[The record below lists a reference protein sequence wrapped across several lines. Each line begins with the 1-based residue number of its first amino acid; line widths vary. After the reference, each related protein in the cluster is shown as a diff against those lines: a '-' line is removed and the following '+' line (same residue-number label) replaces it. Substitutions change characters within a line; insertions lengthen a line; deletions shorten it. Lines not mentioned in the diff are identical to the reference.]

1 VVTPSGIEAFL
12 AIARWRSISR
22 AAEALFICQSSL
34 SARLKNLE
42 KELGTSLFI
51 RKKGQREI
59 FLTQSGKDFYE
70 IALSYEEVMHR
81 IEKMQGL
88 HKTLNISS
96 VNSLGAYIMPECYG
110 LFMEKYPDVKL
121 VIQDYEFPEA
131 CKSILQGNTDLAFNI
146 DSNVPESIVSIPV
159 FSERFILVCS
169 QISDYPDIVRADML
183 NVKNEVYV
191 NWYTG
196 FVDFHTSVFG
206 KNAPKVQ
213 LDIMAQLKIFV
224 EKPNNWAIV
233 PVSVARGLQKVS
245 AIRTLQAD
253 FPLPERTVYCL
264 HSKERQL
271 EPLSTLFLQCLVQT
285 LSRTEDIKRLL
296 NTEQDSYTQDCSG

>member
-1 VVTPSGIEAFL
+1 MVVTPCGIEAFL
-12 AIARWRSISR
+12 AVYRWRSISR

-42 KELGTSLFI
+42 KELGTALFI
-51 RKKGQREI
+51 RNKGQREI
-59 FLTQSGKDFYE
+59 YLTQSGKDFYE
-70 IALSYEEVMHR
+70 IALSYEKIIQS
-81 IEKMQGL
+81 IEKMQDL
-88 HKTLNISS
+88 HKTLTISS

-110 LFMEKYPDVKL
+110 LFMEKHPDVKL
-121 VIQDYEFPEA
+121 VIQDFEFPEA
-131 CKSILQGNTDLAFNI
+131 CKSILRGNTDLAFNI

-159 FSERFILVCS
+159 FSERFVLVCS
-169 QISDYPDIVRADML
+169 QNADYPDTVRADML
-183 NVKNEVYV
+183 NAKNEVYV

-196 FVDFHTSVFG
+196 FEDFHTSVFG
-206 KNAPKVQ
+206 KNSPQIQ

-233 PVSVARGLQKVS
+233 PISVARGLQKVS

-264 HSKERQL
+264 RSKEHPL
-271 EPLSTLFLQCLVQT
+271 EPLSIFFLQCLAQI
-285 LSRTEDIKRLL
+285 LSRIEDVKCLL
-296 NTEQDSYTQDCSG
+296 TT

>member
-1 VVTPSGIEAFL
+1 MVTPNGIEAFL
-12 AIARWRSISR
+12 AVYRWRSISR

-34 SARLKNLE
+34 SARLTTLE
-42 KELGTSLFI
+42 KELGTTLFI

-70 IALSYEEVMHR
+70 IALAYEKVIHS
-81 IEKMQGL
+81 IEKMQDL

-131 CKSILQGNTDLAFNI
+131 CKSILRGNTDLAFNI
-146 DSNVPESIVSIPV
+146 DNNIPENIISIPV
-159 FSERFILVCS
+159 FSEHFVFVCS
-169 QISDYPDIVRADML
+169 QNSNYPDTVRPDML
-183 NVKNEVYV
+183 NTKNEVYV

-196 FVDFHTSVFG
+196 FEDFHTSVFG
-206 KNAPKVQ
+206 KNAPQIQ

-233 PVSVARGLQKVS
+233 PISVARGLQKVS
-245 AIRTLQAD
+245 AIRILQAD

-264 HSKERQL
+264 RSKERQL
-271 EPLSTLFLQCLVQT
+271 EPLSVSFLQCLGQI
-285 LSRTEDIKRLL
+285 LSRTEDVKCLL
-296 NTEQDSYTQDCSG
+296 NME

>member
-1 VVTPSGIEAFL
+1 MVTASGIEAFL
-12 AIARWRSISR
+12 AICRWRSITR

-42 KELGTSLFI
+42 TELGTSLFL

-70 IALSYEEVMHR
+70 IALAYEQVMHR
-81 IEKMQGL
+81 IEKMQDL
-88 HKTLNISS
+88 HKKLSISS
-96 VNSLGAYIMPECYG
+96 VNSLGAYIMPECYS
-110 LFMEKYPDVKL
+110 LFMEKHPDVKL

-131 CKSILQGNTDLAFNI
+131 CKSILRGNTDLAFNI
-146 DSNVPESIVSIPV
+146 DNNVPENVVSMPV

-169 QISDYPDIVRADML
+169 QDSDYPDTVGADML

-196 FVDFHTSVFG
+196 FEDFHTAVFG
-206 KNAPKVQ
+206 KDIPRIQ
-213 LDIMAQLKIFV
+213 LDIMAQLKIFL
-224 EKPNNWAIV
+224 EKPNSWAIV

-245 AIRTLQAD
+245 GIRTLQTD
-253 FPLPERTVYCL
+253 FSLPERTVYCL

-271 EPLSTLFLQCLVQT
+271 EPHSLLFLQCLGRI
-285 LSRTEDIKRLL
+285 LSRTEEVKCLL
-296 NTEQDSYTQDCSG
+296 KTEGSDG

>member
-1 VVTPSGIEAFL
+1 MVTPSGIEAFL
-12 AIARWRSISR
+12 AIYRWRSISR

-34 SARLKNLE
+34 SARLKTLE

-70 IALSYEEVMHR
+70 IALAYEKVINR
-81 IEKMQGL
+81 IEKMQDL

-96 VNSLGAYIMPECYG
+96 VNSLGAYIMPECCS
-110 LFMEKYPDVKL
+110 LFMEKHPDVKL
-121 VIQDYEFPEA
+121 VIQEYEFPEA
-131 CKSILQGNTDLAFNI
+131 CKSILRGNTDLAFNI
-146 DSNVPESIVSIPV
+146 DSNVPENVVSTPV
-159 FSERFILVCS
+159 FSERFVLVCS
-169 QISDYPDIVRADML
+169 QNADYPDTVRADML
-183 NVKNEVYV
+183 NAKNEVYV

-196 FVDFHTSVFG
+196 FEDFHTSVFG
-206 KNAPKVQ
+206 KNSPQIQ

-233 PVSVARGLQKVS
+233 PISVARGLQKVS

-264 HSKERQL
+264 RSKEHPL
-271 EPLSTLFLQCLVQT
+271 EPLSIFFLQCLAQI
-285 LSRTEDIKRLL
+285 LSRIEDVKCLL
-296 NTEQDSYTQDCSG
+296 NA

>member
-1 VVTPSGIEAFL
+1 MVTPSGIEAFL
-12 AIARWRSISR
+12 AIYRWRSISR

-34 SARLKNLE
+34 SARLINLE

-70 IALSYEEVMHR
+70 IALSYEKVMQS
-81 IEKMQGL
+81 IEKMQDL

-96 VNSLGAYIMPECYG
+96 VNSLGAYIMPECCS
-110 LFMEKYPDVKL
+110 LFMEQHPDVKL
-121 VIQDYEFPEA
+121 VIQEYEFPEA
-131 CKSILQGNTDLAFNI
+131 CKSILRRNTDLAFNI
-146 DSNVPESIVSIPV
+146 DSNVPESIASIPV
-159 FSERFILVCS
+159 FSERFVLICS
-169 QISDYPDIVRADML
+169 QNDHYPDYVRADML

-196 FVDFHTSVFG
+196 FENFHTSVFG
-206 KNAPKVQ
+206 KNAPQLQ

-233 PVSVARGLQKVS
+233 PISVARGLQKVS

-264 HSKERQL
+264 HAKEQQL
-271 EPLSTLFLQCLVQT
+271 EPLSVLFLQCLRQI
-285 LSRTEDIKRLL
+285 LSRTEDVKCLL
-296 NTEQDSYTQDCSG
+296 NAE

>member
-1 VVTPSGIEAFL
+1 MVTPSGIEAFL
-12 AIARWRSISR
+12 AICRWRSISR

-70 IALSYEEVMHR
+70 IALSYEKVMHS
-81 IEKMQGL
+81 IEQMQDQ
-88 HKTLNISS
+88 HKKLSVSS
-96 VNSLGAYIMPECYG
+96 VNSLGAYIMPECCG

-121 VIQDYEFPEA
+121 VIQEYEFPEA
-131 CKSILQGNTDLAFNI
+131 CKSVLQGNTDLAFNI
-146 DSNVPESIVSIPV
+146 DSNVPERVIAMPV
-159 FSERFILVCS
+159 FSEQFILVCS
-169 QISDYPDIVRADML
+169 HSSDYPDTVRADML
-183 NVKNEVYV
+183 DVKNEVYV

-196 FVDFHTSVFG
+196 FDDFHTSVFG
-206 KNAPKVQ
+206 KNVPQIQ

-224 EKPNNWAIV
+224 EKPNSWAIV
-233 PVSVARGLQKVS
+233 PVSVARGLQKAS
-245 AIRTLQAD
+245 AIRTLQTD
-253 FPLPERTVYCL
+253 FSLPERTVYCL

-271 EPLSTLFLQCLVQT
+271 EPHSVLFLQCLAQI
-285 LSRTEDIKRLL
+285 LSRTAEVKCLL
-296 NTEQDSYTQDCSG
+296 NTEQDRG

>member
-1 VVTPSGIEAFL
+1 MVTPSGIEAFL
-12 AIARWRSISR
+12 AIYRWKSISR

-34 SARLKNLE
+34 SARLKTLE
-42 KELGTSLFI
+42 KELGTTLFI

-59 FLTQSGKDFYE
+59 FLTQSGNDFYE
-70 IALSYEEVMHR
+70 IALAYEKVINR
-81 IEKMQGL
+81 IEKMQDL

-96 VNSLGAYIMPECYG
+96 VNSLGAYIMPECCS
-110 LFMEKYPDVKL
+110 LFMEKHPDVKL
-121 VIQDYEFPEA
+121 VIQEYEFPEA
-131 CKSILQGNTDLAFNI
+131 CKSILRGNTDLAFNI
-146 DSNVPESIVSIPV
+146 DSNVPENIVSIPV
-159 FSERFILVCS
+159 FSEPFILVCS
-169 QISDYPDIVRADML
+169 QNADYPEHVRADML
-183 NVKNEVYV
+183 NAKNEVYV

-196 FVDFHTSVFG
+196 FGDFHTSVFG
-206 KNAPKVQ
+206 KNAPQIQ

-233 PVSVARGLQKVS
+233 PMSVARGLQKVS

-271 EPLSTLFLQCLVQT
+271 EPLSILFLQCLAQT
-285 LSRTEDIKRLL
+285 LSRAQVVKCLL
-296 NTEQDSYTQDCSG
+296 NTQ

>member
-1 VVTPSGIEAFL
+1 MVTPSGIEAFL
-12 AIARWRSISR
+12 AIYRWGSISR

-34 SARLKNLE
+34 SARLINLE
-42 KELGTSLFI
+42 KELGTTLFI

-70 IALSYEEVMHR
+70 IALSYEKIMHR
-81 IEKMQGL
+81 IEKMQDL
-88 HKTLNISS
+88 HKTLSISS

-110 LFMEKYPDVKL
+110 LFLEKYPDVKL
-121 VIQDYEFPEA
+121 VLQEHEFPEA

-146 DSNVPESIVSIPV
+146 DSNVPERVASIPI
-159 FSERFILVCS
+159 FSERFVLVCS
-169 QISDYPDIVRADML
+169 QTSDYPDTVRADML
-183 NVKNEVYV
+183 NVKNEVHV

-196 FVDFHTSVFG
+196 FEDFHTSVFG
-206 KNAPKVQ
+206 KNAPQLQ

-233 PVSVARGLQKVS
+233 PISVARGLQKVS
-245 AIRTLQAD
+245 AIRTLKTD

-264 HSKERQL
+264 HTKERQL
-271 EPLSTLFLQCLVQT
+271 EPLSILFLQCLGQI
-285 LSRTEDIKRLL
+285 LSRTEDVKCLL
-296 NTEQDSYTQDCSG
+296 NME